1 MRNTEIENKEF
12 EVNDNSDIKN
22 FSESPIPKT
31 SNKELNAVQSI
42 DFNSETSKSLYKYE
56 NSNVEFFQN
65 LSTLQFLSAHNFLAI
80 DIDTDKIR
88 YLTGKASSDK
98 IQVKKW
104 GVQVAPIGEKDRLK
118 STKLTLDNIKANYY
132 KAGFKVHVCFF
143 SPDITVR
150 QFVLPKVRKSSELY
164 NAVYYK
170 LQTDL
175 PGFSEKSQWRFKIID
190 EFQDN
195 NVKYLR
201 IVVVVVPS
209 DLIKNLI
216 SMLED
221 AGLTPATLVPRSVAS
236 FHSFQK
242 MITDSESDILVD
254 ISYDMTHIN
263 FIANSNLE
271 YARNIAS
278 GAANLEIAVHDKKG
292 KILGPDEITIKEE
305 DGIGKNG
312 ALRPELIRKSLQTRL
327 KLLQT
332 QQNPVLQLFKNEL
345 QNSIEYFNGL
355 NKNRKVNRV
364 FLTGYGIQ
372 KESLLSFL
380 KNNISQPVFV
390 LAPKLEDEKNT
401 LNFGQYFA
409 TIGTIIGSKDTFNLI
424 PKEYRSKQI
433 FKSLNYL
440 VSIILVLVLLGL
452 FYLNSLI
459 DSENESIHKELNSVA
474 VQYEELNPIESEYQK
489 HEKEIQNTKSEAARL
504 LKLVKHGSPVINV
517 LKFLSNETP
526 EQIVLSDFSLSSGRT
541 VLAGRRGVQNQNKQ
555 GNTGPEY
562 VVSFS
567 GNVVGDYLMS
577 DITLINY
584 VDHLKNLN
592 FFEAIE
598 ISQKDKKSDQQSLRF
613 EIRATL

>member
-1 MRNTEIENKEF
+1 MKNAEIENTNSEYVDSLNSSNEKKE
-12 EVNDNSDIKN
+12 SN
-22 FSESPIPKT
+22 FSNESNYTKFD
-31 SNKELNAVQSI
+31 SDNN
-42 DFNSETSKSLYKYE
+42 KSLYKYE

-88 YLTGKASSDK
+88 FITGKSSSGN

-104 GVQVAPIGEKDRLK
+104 GVQVAPIGEKDRFK
-118 STKLTLDNIKANYY
+118 SIKLTLDNIKANYY
-132 KAGFKVHVCFF
+132 KAGFKIHVCFF

-150 QFVLPKVRKSSELY
+150 QFVLPKLRKASELY

-175 PGFSEKSQWRFKIID
+175 PGFSEKSEWRYKIID

-201 IVVVVVPS
+201 VVVVVVPS
-209 DLIKNLI
+209 DLIKKLI
-216 SMLED
+216 GMLESS
-221 AGLTPATLVPRSVAS
+221 GLTPDTLVPRSVAS
-236 FHSFQK
+236 FHSFKK
-242 MITDSESDILVD
+242 MISDSDSDILVD

-271 YARNIAS
+271 YARNLAS
-278 GAANLEIAVHDKKG
+278 GAANLEVAVHDKKG
-292 KILGPDEITIKEE
+292 KILGPDDISIKEE

-312 ALRPELIRKSLQTRL
+312 ALRPELIRKSLQSRL
-327 KLLQT
+327 KLLQA

-345 QNSIEYFNGL
+345 ENSIEYFNGL
-355 NKNRKVNRV
+355 NKNKKVNRV

-390 LAPKLEDEKNT
+390 LSPKLEDEKNT

-409 TIGTIIGSKDTFNLI
+409 TIGTIIDPKDTFNLI
-424 PKEYRSKQI
+424 PKEYLRKQLY
-433 FKSLNYL
+433 KNLNYL
-440 VSIILVLVLLGL
+440 VSIVLVIALISLI
-452 FYLNSLI
+452 YLNNSI
-459 DSENESIHKELNSVA
+459 DNTTEAVQNELVSVSK
-474 VQYEELNPIESEYQK
+474 QYEELNPIETEFQR
-489 HEKEIQNTKSEAARL
+489 HEKEIQSLKSEEARL
-504 LKLVKHGSPVINV
+504 LKLIKNNSPLINV

-526 EQIVLSDFSLSSGRT
+526 EQIVLSDFSLSSQRAALT
-541 VLAGRRGVQNQNKQ
+541 GRRGMQNQVRSDNADSQ
-555 GNTGPEY
+555 Y

-592 FFEAIE
+592 FFRTIE
-598 ISQKDKKSDQQSLRF
+598 ISQKDKKSDRQSLRF